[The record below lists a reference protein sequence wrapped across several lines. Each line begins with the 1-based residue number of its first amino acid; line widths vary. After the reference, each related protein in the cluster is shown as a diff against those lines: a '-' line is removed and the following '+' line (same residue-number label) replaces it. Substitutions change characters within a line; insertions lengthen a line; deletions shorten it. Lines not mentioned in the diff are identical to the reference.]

1 MRVVDLRLTSR
12 AESVPHAR
20 QALEDLRGLASQGC
34 LEDAGLLVSELVTNS
49 IRHGHLS
56 IDQDIQLRADV
67 EGDTLHVEVCDPGG
81 AFELQP
87 SIAGMHVQDA
97 GWGLFLVRLLSQRW
111 GVSADG
117 STLVWF
123 DIPLRRGASDRPP
136 P

>member
-1 MRVVDLRLTSR
+1 MRVIDLRLASV
-12 AESVPHAR
+12 AESVPYAR
-20 QALEDLRGLASQGC
+20 DALEDLTGLASQAS
-34 LEDAGLLVSELVTNS
+34 LEDARLLVSELVTNS

-56 IDQDIQLRADV
+56 IDQDIELRADV
-67 EGDTLHVEVCDPGG
+67 EGDMLHVEVCDPGG
-81 AFELQP
+81 AFALQP
-87 SIAGMHVQDA
+87 SIAGMHVRDA

-123 DIPLRRGASDRPP
+123 DIPLRRGTNHRPP

>member
-1 MRVVDLRLTSR
+1 MRVIDLRLASV
-12 AESVPHAR
+12 AASVPYAR
-20 QALEDLRGLASQGC
+20 GALEDLTGLASQES
-34 LEDAGLLVSELVTNS
+34 LEDARLLVSELVTNS
-49 IRHGHLS
+49 IRHGRLS

-81 AFELQP
+81 AFEVQSSL
-87 SIAGMHVQDA
+87 AGMHVEGA

-123 DIPLRRGASDRPP
+123 DIPLRRAASHRPLP
-136 P
+136 

>member
-1 MRVVDLRLTSR
+1 MRVIDLRLASV
-12 AESVPHAR
+12 AESVPYARHAM
-20 QALEDLRGLASQGC
+20 EDLTGLASQQS
-34 LEDAGLLVSELVTNS
+34 LDDARLLVSELVTNS

-67 EGDTLHVEVCDPGG
+67 DGDTLHVEVCDPGG
-81 AFELQP
+81 ALELQP
-87 SIAGMHVQDA
+87 SIARTQLQDA
-97 GWGLFLVRLLSQRW
+97 GWGLFLVRLLAQRW
-111 GVSADG
+111 GINADG